1 MNEIDYFLI
10 YRKYAND
17 FELYA
22 YTSIKS
28 EKDVFMKFR
37 NKDYFIIKKKP
48 MAKKERV
55 WLSDQCSTCRMKS
68 FEFNISQT
76 KVSIMLSYQ
85 EYLNI
90 QVGIT
95 RMQVIMPSLAEVSP
109 FIFKKGILDSLNI
122 LRYSEY
128 YINNKGIAEIDI
140 DEEPFMLL
148 MRMNGDA
155 LNYKKILKEV
165 I

>member
-1 MNEIDYFLI
+1 
-10 YRKYAND
+10 
-17 FELYA
+17 
-22 YTSIKS
+22 
-28 EKDVFMKFR
+28 
-37 NKDYFIIKKKP
+37 
-48 MAKKERV
+48 
-55 WLSDQCSTCRMKS
+55 
-68 FEFNISQT
+68 
-76 KVSIMLSYQ
+76 
-85 EYLNI
+85 
-90 QVGIT
+90 
-95 RMQVIMPSLAEVSP
+95 MQVIMPSLAEVSP

-122 LRYSEY
+122 LRYSEC